1 MEKIQKS
8 HVQVGGLKLHV
19 AQIGTGPKVVLFLH
33 GFPEI
38 WYSRKHQMIA
48 GLWTLHH
55 PPEPE
60 KANFNDPVD
69 DIVALLDSLA
79 IDKAFLLGKNFG
91 AIPAFMVAIIH
102 PERVLGIIT
111 LGMPFRLPGPLGLQF
126 NLLPKGFYVL
136 RWAEPGRAEA
146 DFGRFDAKTI
156 IRNIY
161 ILFSGIELPI
171 AGDDEEIMDLV
182 DSSTPLPPWF
192 TEEDLDVYATLYQNS
207 GFRTAL
213 QVSYRCW
220 QWDYGVTNPKVMAPS
235 LLIMGEKDYFMKFPE
250 MEDYMRKG
258 IVKQFMPNLDTTFMK
273 EGSHFVQEQFPE
285 QVNELII
292 TFLNKKI

>member
-1 MEKIQKS
+1 ENSKS
-8 HVQVGGLKLHV
+8 VTQVGGLKLHV
-19 AQIGTGPKVVLFLH
+19 AQIGTGPKVVLFFH
-33 GFPEI
+33 GFSGI
-38 WYSRKHQMIA
+38 WYSRKHQMIIVANA
-48 GLWTLHH
+48 GFRAITFDFRGYGLSTIHWSQK
-55 PPEPE
+55 
-60 KANFNDPVD
+60 KANFNDLVV

-91 AIPAFMVAIIH
+91 AILAFMVAIIH

-126 NLLPKGFYVL
+126 NLLPKGSYVL

-146 DFGRFDAKTI
+146 GFGRFDAKTI

-161 ILFSGIELPI
+161 ILFSGSELPI

-207 GFRTAL
+207 GL
-213 QVSYRCW
+213 HC
-220 QWDYGVTNPKVMAPS
+220 
-235 LLIMGEKDYFMKFPE
+235 KFPTGVGN
-250 MEDYMRKG
+250 G
-258 IVKQFMPNLDTTFMK
+258 IMV
-273 EGSHFVQEQFPE
+273 
-285 QVNELII
+285 
-292 TFLNKKI
+292 

>member
-1 MEKIQKS
+1 MIIVANAGFRAITFDFRGYGLSTIHWSQK
-8 HVQVGGLKLHV
+8 
-19 AQIGTGPKVVLFLH
+19 
-33 GFPEI
+33 
-38 WYSRKHQMIA
+38 
-48 GLWTLHH
+48 
-55 PPEPE
+55 
-60 KANFNDPVD
+60 KANFNDLVV

-91 AIPAFMVAIIH
+91 AILAFMVAIIH

-126 NLLPKGFYVL
+126 NLLPKGSYVL

-146 DFGRFDAKTI
+146 GFGRFDAKTI

-161 ILFSGIELPI
+161 ILFSGSELPI

-207 GFRTAL
+207 GL
-213 QVSYRCW
+213 HC
-220 QWDYGVTNPKVMAPS
+220 
-235 LLIMGEKDYFMKFPE
+235 KFPTGVGN
-250 MEDYMRKG
+250 G
-258 IVKQFMPNLDTTFMK
+258 IMV
-273 EGSHFVQEQFPE
+273 
-285 QVNELII
+285 
-292 TFLNKKI
+292 